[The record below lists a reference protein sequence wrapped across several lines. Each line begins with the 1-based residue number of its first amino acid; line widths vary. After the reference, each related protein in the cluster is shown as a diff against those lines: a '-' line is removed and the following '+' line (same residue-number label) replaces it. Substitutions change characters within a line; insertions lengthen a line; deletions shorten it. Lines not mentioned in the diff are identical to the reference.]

1 LGHGERIE
9 RRKDRYNEE
18 IGIKKQ
24 TNKDREREGEREK
37 DREREI
43 KSDFIPID

>member
-24 TNKDREREGEREK
+24 TNKDRERGRK
-37 DREREI
+37 RER
-43 KSDFIPID
+43 